1 MVRIVYLTSS
11 LRAGPNAMQG
21 PHDARISRLS
31 GNPIDIKAELESN
44 LSANS
49 DEQVGAEVGDLER
62 GERELE
68 TLGVR

>member
-1 MVRIVYLTSS
+1 
-11 LRAGPNAMQG
+11 MQG